1 MAMAAT
7 KTAQKIRERK
17 LERMRLGQAVAD
29 VHSLL
34 SDPEIQVA
42 LVPLTEAEYIQCLEN
57 TASREIVDDIGG
69 AAIRD
74 RYNTA
79 ELLQR
84 ACREPGDLEEHMF
97 DSIEDLVDAL
107 EVNDINFLQDM
118 YFEMVET
125 SSPSVDGIP
134 AEELDDLKKALQEIN
149 WSELSGRQWY
159 ALRRFLFSIMPE
171 LLQASLL
178 GRGSISKWI
187 TPNEDEKSTHTVS
200 KNLIDKPAKSA
211 TNQ

>member
-1 MAMAAT
+1 
-7 KTAQKIRERK
+7 
-17 LERMRLGQAVAD
+17 
-29 VHSLL
+29 
-34 SDPEIQVA
+34 
-42 LVPLTEAEYIQCLEN
+42 
-57 TASREIVDDIGG
+57 
-69 AAIRD
+69 
-74 RYNTA
+74 
-79 ELLQR
+79 
-84 ACREPGDLEEHMF
+84 
-97 DSIEDLVDAL
+97 
-107 EVNDINFLQDM
+107 
-118 YFEMVET
+118 MVET